1 LDLPPN
7 MPNSEIGYKLSEYG
21 EILSIK
27 DEVWGDGLAYKGI
40 KNGVRIVRMVLKR
53 SIPSYITVNGEVTY
67 VTYLNQPPT
76 CRWCNNSLHF
86 GMKCSENRQNISVNG
101 RLSFADALKNPNSQQ
116 QQQQHQQSEQRQ
128 SSQQQEQQQQ
138 QQQQSTQQYQQQ
150 QSSQQHQ
157 HQITSQQS
165 EQSHITN
172 QNNQNTA
179 EKNIENTEFQR
190 PQQEE
195 HVQVGDS
202 NVFFSKPVY
211 PAKRNT
217 ESAEGSW
224 ADDVEMSNKNSE
236 SDASSISD
244 GQISNKAKKAKV
256 GRPKKSK

>member
-1 LDLPPN
+1 

-67 VTYLNQPPT
+67 VTYFNQPPT

-101 RLSFADALKNPNSQQ
+101 RLSFADALKNPHT
-116 QQQQHQQSEQRQ
+116 QQQHQQSEERQ

-150 QSSQQHQ
+150 KSSQQQQ
-157 HQITSQQS
+157 HQITPQQS
-165 EQSHITN
+165 EQSHIT
-172 QNNQNTA
+172 NQNTA

-217 ESAEGSW
+217 ESAE
-224 ADDVEMSNKNSE
+224 DLLTYDVEMSNKNSE